1 MSSNPTGSLTDTD
14 IYGYHR
20 LTKHTV
26 ESLFTRGPGLDW
38 ANQPDPFLR
47 YEGAPVVELPADFTV
62 SNLDLFQ
69 IIDILDASS
78 PVPVLEVV
86 PCGLRL
92 LSDLL
97 FYGMAISAWKQI
109 RGTNHRWALRV
120 NASSGNLHPTE
131 TFLLCGREFEAE
143 PGVGLYHYRVDR
155 HALERRSEHDIL
167 SELWSSRVH
176 EDLTGLSQA
185 PLPVP
190 DLAICLG
197 SVFFRESWK
206 YRQRAYRYCQHDLGH
221 ALAALVL
228 SARALGY
235 RSAARAIFP
244 DGPASELFG
253 LTSSDHESDPHTV
266 APLCILALYREDRFP
281 DHDFSMSFLDW
292 SSPADRV
299 FIGSPARLASEIV
312 DYPEIEAAHACTSFS
327 QEAYLELWKRLANTG
342 LLSVSEGGPGPVEE
356 GVVPLLP
363 VRPRSESENR
373 QEFMLESLQDS
384 VHETVRSRRS
394 AVDMDGKTSITIE
407 DLSAILWAATTG
419 FRADFQV
426 AREPATSHRTAGRK
440 PFYLVHLYIYA
451 HRVEGLAPGLYY
463 LERESLALSPV
474 MTGDQREFARGAS
487 CFQDIAMDGAFSL
500 SMVADMKRG
509 YELFSQRFY
518 RLVHYEAGF
527 IGQLLYL
534 ASRARGIDS
543 TGIGCFIDGAIN
555 EYLCLRPGFE
565 VIYNF
570 TVGRAVLDPRL
581 TTLSSYDF
589 PCPFDASV
597 KLLEEPEDKTSTDIG

>member
-1 MSSNPTGSLTDTD
+1 MSSNPTTGSLTDTD

-26 ESLFTRGPGLDW
+26 ESLFSRGPGLDW

-47 YEGAPVVELPADFTV
+47 YDGAPAVELPADFTV
-62 SNLDLFQ
+62 SRRDLFQ
-69 IIDILDASS
+69 IIAILDSSS
-78 PVPVLEVV
+78 PVPVPEVV

-97 FYGMAISAWKQI
+97 FYGMAISSWKQI
-109 RGTNHRWALRV
+109 KGTNHRWALRV

-143 PGVGLYHYRVDR
+143 PGAGLYHYRVDR
-155 HALERRSEHDIL
+155 HVLERRSDQDIL
-167 SELWSSRVH
+167 SELWSSKDH
-176 EDLTGLSQA
+176 EVIAGLSAA
-185 PLPVP
+185 PLPEP
-190 DLAICLG
+190 ELAICLG

-221 ALAALVL
+221 ALAALMV

-244 DGPASELFG
+244 DGPAAEIFG
-253 LTSSDHESDPHTV
+253 LTGGNRESGTQSI

-281 DHDFSMSFLDW
+281 EHDVSMSVLDW
-292 SSPADRV
+292 SSPAGQE

-312 DYPEIEAAHACTSFS
+312 GYPEIEAAHACTSLS
-327 QEAYLELWKRLANTG
+327 EEAYLELCQKLASTG
-342 LLSVSEGGPGPVEE
+342 LPGVSEGRPGPVEE
-356 GVVPLLP
+356 GMVPLVT
-363 VRPRSESENR
+363 VRPRSEAENG
-373 QEFMLESLQDS
+373 QGVIPESLQDS

-394 AVDMDGKTSITIE
+394 AVDMDGRTSITIE

-426 AREPATSHRTAGRK
+426 ARGPNTDGIVGRK

-463 LERESLALSPV
+463 LDRESMTLSPV
-474 MTGDQREFARGAS
+474 MVGDQREFARGAS
-487 CFQDIAMDGAFSL
+487 CFQDIAMDGAFAL
-500 SMVADMKRG
+500 SMVADMGGG

-534 ASRARGIDS
+534 ACRARGIDS

-565 VIYNF
+565 VVYNF

-581 TTLSSYDF
+581 TTMPSYDF
-589 PCPFDASV
+589 VCPFDANSRPA
-597 KLLEEPEDKTSTDIG
+597 EERD